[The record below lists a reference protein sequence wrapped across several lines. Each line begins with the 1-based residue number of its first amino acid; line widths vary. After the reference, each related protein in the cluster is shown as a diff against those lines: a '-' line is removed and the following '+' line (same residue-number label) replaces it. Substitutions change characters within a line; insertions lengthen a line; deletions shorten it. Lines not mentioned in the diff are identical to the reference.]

1 MTTESKV
8 YIGGAVAT
16 GLILIGAVV
25 LFSKGDERLNR
36 PLLGQKVQV
45 SAMHVSLGTNVSY
58 NSNPPAGGE
67 HYGDSTGH
75 SGFYDTT
82 NVPADGYLVH
92 SLEHGGVILWYNP
105 KQLSQSQ
112 IDKLKD
118 IFNQT
123 TGKGIVAPRSSMD
136 VPIALSSWGQVL
148 KLKTIDEKQIK
159 AFFDTNEGRGPEQA
173 PI

>member
-8 YIGGAVAT
+8 YIGGAIVT
-16 GLILIGAVV
+16 GLIMIGAII
-25 LFSKGDERLNR
+25 LFSKGDERLNK

-45 SAMHVSLGTNVSY
+45 SAMHVSPGTKVSY

-92 SLEHGGVILWYNP
+92 SLEHGAVILWYNP
-105 KQLSQSQ
+105 KMLSKDQVKQLTA
-112 IDKLKD
+112 L
-118 IFNQT
+118 FNSINFILQ
-123 TGKGIVAPRSSMD
+123 
-136 VPIALSSWGQVL
+136 L
-148 KLKTIDEKQIK
+148 
-159 AFFDTNEGRGPEQA
+159 
-173 PI
+173 